1 MYLAFAWYWEEKKM
15 PMRIDDKKVA
25 VAELQEV
32 ANKAVSAVAADYH
45 GASVSELTNLRKEAR
60 ESEVHL
66 KVIRNTLAK
75 KALNDTKFS
84 CFEDLLVGPTML
96 AFSLGDPTSAAKLV
110 NNFTKVNKNFKVKG
124 ISLGE
129 TLLELSKLSALA
141 NMPSRDQALSQLA
154 GLLNAPMNQF
164 VSVLNQV
171 PSNLVR
177 TLQAVKE
184 QKEKAES

>member
-1 MYLAFAWYWEEKKM
+1 M

-25 VAELQEV
+25 VEELQDV
-32 ANKAVSAVAADYH
+32 ANKAISAVAADYH
-45 GASVSELTNLRKEAR
+45 GTSVSELTTLRKEAR

-75 KALNDTKFS
+75 KALSDTKFS

-96 AFSLGDPTSAAKLV
+96 AFSTGDDPTSAAKLV
-110 NNFTKVNKNFKVKG
+110 NKFIKVNKNFTVKG
-124 ISLGE
+124 ISLGD

-141 NMPSRDQALSQLA
+141 NMPSTEQALSQLA

-164 VSVLNQV
+164 VSILNQV
-171 PSNLVR
+171 PSTLVR
-177 TLQAVKE
+177 TLQAIKE
-184 QKEKAES
+184 QKDQAES